1 MADKEFLELR
11 KKIIEKDFQHM
22 NDKQK
27 QAIFQ
32 VKGPVLILAG
42 AGSGKTTVI
51 VNRIA
56 NIVKY
61 GNAYNSTEC
70 AFEPSPRDLRS
81 MKAYLDGNEDV
92 LFDIEDLLSVEPA

>member
-1 MADKEFLELR
+1 MLDREFLELR
-11 KKIIEKDFQHM
+11 KRIIEKDFGRM

-61 GNAYNSTEC
+61 GNAFS
-70 AFEPSPRDLRS
+70 
-81 MKAYLDGNEDV
+81 
-92 LFDIEDLLSVEPA
+92 